1 MICWSNS
8 GQNTMGSKP
17 LCGDQASCVCIR
29 HQSRPSLLVC
39 YLNFVRRGLSGGLRQ
54 AGVTADRKPTFNLL
68 TPAFCRILQAAGAKT
83 VFGRQLILTREIYIE
98 AYLNLNIWDFC
109 LTNSEDQ
116 RLNGSLDRYFII
128 QRQKLGKYVGNYR
141 TEDAFLTCNKSRPI
155 HPILT
160 QIGAGKHP
168 KLDKQAIC
176 IFILHTF
183 DTPNYPNILTVALRP
198 AVSQCHIFRL
208 SAILSCLMSQ
218 SEPKQYSS
226 PSSALLIWRHKS
238 KIDIWTSKSVLS
250 GISCLSSL
258 QHFRLMLETENRKIY
273 IRNCE
278 PGNAELHFIISRSVY
293 CLAEFCG

>member
-1 MICWSNS
+1 
-8 GQNTMGSKP
+8 MGSKP

-39 YLNFVRRGLSGGLRQ
+39 YLNFVHRGLSGGLRQ
-54 AGVTADRKPTFNLL
+54 AGVAADRKPTFNLL

-141 TEDAFLTCNKSRPI
+141 GNRRRILDLLQISADPSSPDTNWRGKTSQTWQTSNLYIHTAYFRYPQLSKYFDRRSPTRGVSVPYFQAKCHFVLSNVTVEAKTIFLTQQRSPN
-155 HPILT
+155 LAA
-160 QIGAGKHP
+160 QVENWY
-168 KLDKQAIC
+168 LDKQKC
-176 IFILHTF
+176 FIWHF
-183 DTPNYPNILTVALRP
+183 
-198 AVSQCHIFRL
+198 L
-208 SAILSCLMSQ
+208 S
-218 SEPKQYSS
+218 
-226 PSSALLIWRHKS
+226 
-238 KIDIWTSKSVLS
+238 
-250 GISCLSSL
+250 LSSL

-273 IRNCE
+273 IRNCG